1 LSSNINI
8 FQGNPDLDPSITNKF
23 DFGYIKRWDKITF
36 NSSAYFEDTKDVFS
50 FVRSLTGDTVNG
62 IPVIK
67 SSPINLGKEEKFG
80 LVSQLNRAVVS
91 VPSNIAEGSS
101 KSSDKHFIIY
111 LENALGS
118 CYEIETQLLVSSEL
132 GYISSEDLILLS
144 EELTQIIK
152 MIIKFIK
159 YLQNKL

>member
-1 LSSNINI
+1 MHNYKELEIWKLGVKFCPKI
-8 FQGNPDLDPSITNKF
+8 YLTTN
-23 DFGYIKRWDKITF
+23 TF
-36 NSSAYFEDTKDVFS
+36 
-50 FVRSLTGDTVNG
+50 
-62 IPVIK
+62 P
-67 SSPINLGKEEKFG
+67 KEEKFG

-132 GYISSEDLILLS
+132 GYISSDNLILLS